1 MFIPF
6 GKKEPDEKDREFLTK
21 LGLDLNN
28 IKHVGRYYLL
38 EVPTQ
43 NPDIKC
49 TPYKPTDR
57 KTNYSIRS
65 PMEQPPKVVVLEKTK
80 TNNQQI
86 AKKSLNL

>member
-28 IKHVGRYYLL
+28 MKHVGRYYLL

-43 NPDIKC
+43 NPDIKY

-57 KTNYSIRS
+57 KTNYSI
-65 PMEQPPKVVVLEKTK
+65 
-80 TNNQQI
+80 
-86 AKKSLNL
+86 SLLNVNYLCRFATIIFAGFQ